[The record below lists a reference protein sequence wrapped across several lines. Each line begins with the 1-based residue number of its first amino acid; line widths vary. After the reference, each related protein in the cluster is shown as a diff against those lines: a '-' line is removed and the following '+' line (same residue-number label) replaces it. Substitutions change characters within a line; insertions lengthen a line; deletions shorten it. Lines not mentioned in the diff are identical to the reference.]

1 MCVIK
6 DADAIYHNFL
16 MAKGEYDRSLSTL
29 EGHLK
34 TRSPEQLERLRKH
47 AVEKNK
53 VILLEKINELLNPS
67 TEVTEE
73 DLQVSS
79 LSTLSKQLD

>member
-29 EGHLK
+29 EGHLR
-34 TRSPEQLERLRKH
+34 TRSPEQLQRLRKH
-47 AVEKNK
+47 AIDKNK
-53 VILLEKINELLNPS
+53 TILLEKIDELLSNES
-67 TEVTEE
+67 V
-73 DLQVSS
+73 V
-79 LSTLSKQLD
+79 